1 MSKEKVLVELFA
13 KSLRA
18 SMSKAVE
25 REDDLVVQTLAGI
38 AVFSMWLLR
47 DDALYE
53 AAKKSIKEREHEMED
68 IAEKNEVML
77 DVLRAV
83 GLASVRAD
91 DTDTEGNA

>member
-53 AAKKSIKEREHEMED
+53 VAKKSIKEREHEMED

-83 GLASVRAD
+83 GLASVRVD